1 MSYSTEYG
9 GAPYMVFVFSHCHY
23 TPVFMPLNNIAF
35 HMVSETDQTSDPS
48 VLALSLNFCS
58 NAVGEALVITVTV
71 IRLVLYCGREM
82 TLGSSQILKVP
93 LGLSTSFHPS
103 LSEVAQTSLYSVTSS
118 SFSWRN
124 RKRISKLLSFYPKV
138 FY

>member
-1 MSYSTEYG
+1 MSDTFTVINGHVCVPLCSGLILSYSTEYG

-35 HMVSETDQTSDPS
+35 HMVLETDQTSDSS

-58 NAVGEALVITVTV
+58 NALGDALVITVTV

-82 TLGSSQILKVP
+82 TLGSSPILKV
-93 LGLSTSFHPS
+93 L
-103 LSEVAQTSLYSVTSS
+103 A
-118 SFSWRN
+118 
-124 RKRISKLLSFYPKV
+124 
-138 FY
+138 